1 MIDEIIIKP
10 YPGES
15 EETFIKRKSYF
26 NRLLRVRFESSN
38 DQLRNLEKYAV
49 PLTAQEQQ
57 HIDEL
62 WAQYLP
68 DGLRRIIIQDKYYE
82 FYKAI
87 KPADVDLY
95 KYMPDA
101 FLKTFIDD
109 YFTNPQHSYPCDD
122 KNLYDLYF
130 HDVKRPVMLF
140 RKVKGVYMDAD
151 YNIISQ
157 GTALAMA
164 REQGEVICK
173 VAKFSGGGSGIM
185 IWNSATDDKSKLLD
199 YLNMAE
205 YIVCQQMLKQHP
217 VMSSLNATSLNT
229 MRIMTLMFN
238 NKANVIASMMRMG
251 PKGSRVDNASKGG
264 AVVGILPTGQLKN
277 VGWDGTGERYDI
289 HPQGHL
295 RFESVTIPNYQ
306 ACVDLVTS
314 LAPRMGTISRM
325 ISWDVALDEKGEP
338 VLMEFNVTFSGTAS
352 VQMTNGPLFG
362 DLTEDVLKEVFANS
376 YTLKSII
383 KSFNNGD

>member
-1 MIDEIIIKP
+1 MITDRIIRP

-15 EETFIKRKSYF
+15 DEAFMKRKLYF
-26 NRLLRVRFESSN
+26 SRFLIQRVESSN
-38 DQLRNLEKYAV
+38 DQLRNLEKWSV
-49 PLTAQEQQ
+49 PLNADEKRQ
-57 HIDEL
+57 IDEL

-68 DGLRRIIIQDKYYE
+68 NELRNIIIQDGYYE
-82 FYKAI
+82 FYKAV
-87 KPADVDLY
+87 KPADVDLF

-109 YFTNPQHSYPCDD
+109 YFTNPQQSFPCDD

-130 HDVKRPVMLF
+130 HDVKRPKILF
-140 RKVKGVYMDAD
+140 RKIKNLYLDAD
-151 YNIISQ
+151 YSIISRE
-157 GTALAMA
+157 TALAMA

-173 VAKFSGGGSGIM
+173 VAKFSMGGSGIM
-185 IWNSATDDKSKLLD
+185 IWNANNDDEKKLVD
-199 YLNMAE
+199 FLNQTE
-205 YIVCQQMLKQHP
+205 FVVCQQMLKQHS
-217 VMSSLNATSLNT
+217 VMSSLNTSSLNT

-238 NKANVIASMMRMG
+238 DQVHVIASMMRMG

-264 AVVGILPTGQLKN
+264 AVVGILPNGQLKN

-295 RFESVTIPNYQ
+295 RFETVTIPRYQ
-306 ACVDLVTS
+306 ECVDLVTK
-314 LAPRMGTISRM
+314 LAPRFSTISRM
-325 ISWDVALDEKGEP
+325 ISWDVAIDESETP
-338 VLMEFNVTFSGTAS
+338 VLMEFNVSFSGTAS

-362 DLTEDVLKEVFANS
+362 DLTHDVLNEVFANS

-383 KSFNNGD
+383 KSFQ